1 MKEYVSIV
9 EMCLRWV
16 SEKGED
22 AFLTICNCSIPS
34 YVILL
39 EHNKLE
45 NKLESLPQQEKQA
58 MWEYVHERFPTKTK
72 EERINCCKI
81 IHCIGEL
88 FNKK

>member
-1 MKEYVSIV
+1 MKDKFREETNLDVYAEYCCEGPTASYSDEYVN
-9 EMCLRWV
+9 W
-16 SEKGED
+16 
-22 AFLTICNCSIPS
+22 
-34 YVILL
+34 
-39 EHNKLE
+39 LE
-45 NKLESLPQQEKQA
+45 NKLESLPKQEKQA